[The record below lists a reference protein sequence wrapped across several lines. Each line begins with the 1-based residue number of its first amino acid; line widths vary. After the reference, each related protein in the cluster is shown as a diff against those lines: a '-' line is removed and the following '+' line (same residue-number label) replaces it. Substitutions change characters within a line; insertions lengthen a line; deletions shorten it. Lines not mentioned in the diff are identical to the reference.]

1 MALLAVHSFL
11 IRATEITEITG
22 TSLSLC
28 SLCSLWL
35 LFGGKGADAVALG
48 GMEFYEQE
56 YKRYLE
62 AATTANEE
70 GDLPGHRKNLHKAA
84 EFMMKLADGSQ
95 GTVKKNRLELAE
107 RLLARVESIPKDA
120 QPRPGSIADT
130 RERAKQG
137 LPPKVAPPD
146 AKAAEGSNKEDDASK
161 FVAVEKPTT
170 RFEDI
175 AGLDDVKEEIRL
187 KMIYPF
193 KHPEAAQRYR
203 IKKGGGILLWGPPGT
218 GKTMMARAV
227 AGEIDAAFFTVKPS
241 EIMSKWV
248 GDSEGNVQRL
258 FAEARKHE
266 RSIIFIDEIEALVPK
281 RREAGAGSNVMGRV
295 VPQILAELEGFDSE
309 RKNPLLFVGATN
321 EPWSLDPAVL
331 RPGRFDEKVYIGL
344 PDLAARRK
352 LLDLNLRGRPLEG
365 VDLDVLAEKTNGLS
379 GADVKNICEK
389 AAADAFLRA
398 VRAQPDSGAHVEGPP
413 ITMDDIVRIL
423 GKCQPSV
430 TPEDLVRFEHWKAG
444 KDQG

>member
-1 MALLAVHSFL
+1 
-11 IRATEITEITG
+11 
-22 TSLSLC
+22 
-28 SLCSLWL
+28 
-35 LFGGKGADAVALG
+35 
-48 GMEFYEQE
+48 MEFYEQE
-56 YKRYLE
+56 YKRHLE
-62 AATTANEE
+62 AASTANEE
-70 GDLPGHRKNLHKAA
+70 GDLPALRKNLVKAV
-84 EFMMKLADGSQ
+84 EFLTKLASGSQ
-95 GTVKKNRLELAE
+95 GTVKKSRLELADK
-107 RLLARVESIPKDA
+107 LLARIESIPKDA
-120 QPRPGSIADT
+120 KPRPGSIADG
-130 RERAKQG
+130 RDRAKQG
-137 LPPKVAPPD
+137 LPPKAPEPGN
-146 AKAAEGSNKEDDASK
+146 AKAAEGSTKDDEGGK
-161 FVAVEKPTT
+161 FIAVEKPTT
-170 RFEDI
+170 RFDDI

-193 KHPEAAQRYR
+193 KHPEAASRYR

-248 GDSEGNVQRL
+248 GDSEGNVQKL
-258 FAEARKHE
+258 FAEARTHE

-331 RPGRFDEKVYIGL
+331 RPGRFDDKVYIGL
-344 PDLAARRK
+344 PDLPARRK

-365 VDLDVLAEKTNGLS
+365 VDLDMLAERTGGLS

-398 VRAQPDSGAHVEGPP
+398 VRAQTDNGVLVEGPP
-413 ITMDDIVRIL
+413 ISMDDLLRIL
-423 GKCQPSV
+423 GKCKPSV
-430 TPEDLVRFEHWKAG
+430 TPEDLARFEQWRAG

>member
-1 MALLAVHSFL
+1 M
-11 IRATEITEITG
+11 
-22 TSLSLC
+22 
-28 SLCSLWL
+28 
-35 LFGGKGADAVALG
+35 ALG

-56 YKRYLE
+56 YKKHLE
-62 AATTANEE
+62 AAETANEE
-70 GDLPGHRKNLHKAA
+70 GDLPALRKNLVKAVD
-84 EFMMKLADGSQ
+84 FLMKLANGST
-95 GTVKKNRLELAE
+95 GMVKTNRLELAE
-107 RLLARVESIPKDA
+107 KLIARIESIPKDA
-120 QPRPGSIADT
+120 KPRPGSIADT

-137 LPPKVAPPD
+137 LPPKVGGPESGQ
-146 AKAAEGSNKEDDASK
+146 AKAAEGSNKDEGDNK

-170 RFEDI
+170 RFDDI
-175 AGLDDVKEEIRL
+175 AGLEDVKEEIRL

-193 KHPEAAQRYR
+193 KHPEAASRYR
-203 IKKGGGILLWGPPGT
+203 IKKGGGILFWGPPGT
-218 GKTMMARAV
+218 GKTMLARAV

-248 GDSEGNVQRL
+248 GDSEGNIQRL

-295 VPQILAELEGFDSE
+295 VPQILAELEGFDSD
-309 RKNPLLFVGATN
+309 RKNPLLFIGATN
-321 EPWSLDPAVL
+321 EPWSLDPAVM
-331 RPGRFDEKVYIGL
+331 RPGRFDDKVYLGL
-344 PDLAARRK
+344 PDLPARRK

-365 VDLDVLAEKTNGLS
+365 VNLDLLAEKTQGLS
-379 GADVKNICEK
+379 GADVKNLCEK

-423 GKCQPSV
+423 GKC
-430 TPEDLVRFEHWKAG
+430 
-444 KDQG
+444 